1 MATST
6 ERFGFT
12 LPSGQDPA
20 SVVPLNL
27 NTQNIEKYLGM
38 TQDMLAPLYD
48 ATEGTYEVD
57 DIVTYDSVLYKCI
70 EAVETPEDFDETKW
84 VQTTAVSEGGG
95 GAGAIE
101 KTQAE
106 YDALTPAQK
115 TNGAIYMVNGS
126 QELDDNYSY
135 YSAENDTIIVRVYHE
150 GESDQKIEWFFRG
163 WNQTNGDMTVPSNL
177 TAYLPSMPRIAT
189 YSANYPN
196 ATATQNGWIGFYGG
210 NIRAWTQDLA
220 NTTTG
225 IMYGVVDIDGGADQT
240 NPYVD
245 DPHIYVEGSNK
256 IYYMGT
262 EYANTNGGS
271 GGGTSEGEGVEIYSE
286 DEYIVGKWIDGK
298 KLYQKTIKF
307 SATSLST
314 NWMTIEQ
321 GVDYNLAFP
330 EVQGLYYTSN
340 GEPFTQST
348 RVFVQNGDLKI
359 QPLNE
364 LDLLSSTLKHVITI
378 RYTKTV
384 ETPAPAWGGSVT
396 NNYANFI
403 DTDNVIYSTVSS
415 SSTDTYTATE
425 DCYIMQDVV
434 TGSSVATVQ
443 IDSETVAE
451 YSFSGTTMLLSY
463 NTYLK
468 KGQTITV
475 THGATSAHTIKAFGI
490 SYGSGGS
497 SSGSSVEYST
507 EEKEVGTWIDGS
519 KLYQRTFNKSDVVI
533 QDTNWT
539 NNILGTNGT
548 NINIVSYEGYFSLS
562 GTNGKIPYTYYRSSS
577 EYFTSIVNNDGDDI
591 NVRPNMNAGLTIY
604 AGIITVQYTKAVS

>member
-57 DIVTYDSVLYKCI
+57 DIVTHDSVLYKCI

-101 KTQAE
+101 KTQSE
-106 YDALTPAQK
+106 YNALTPAQK
-115 TNGAIYMVNGS
+115 ENGAIYMVQGS

-163 WNQTNGDMTVPSNL
+163 WNQTSGDMTVPSDL
-177 TAYLPSMPRIAT
+177 TAYLPSTPQVVI

-196 ATATQNGWIGFYGG
+196 ATTPQNGWIGFYRDS
-210 NIRAWTQDLA
+210 IRAWTQDLA

-225 IMYGVVDIDGGADQT
+225 IMYGVVDIDGGAEQT

-271 GGGTSEGEGVEIYSE
+271 GG
-286 DEYIVGKWIDGK
+286 
-298 KLYQKTIKF
+298 
-307 SATSLST
+307 
-314 NWMTIEQ
+314 
-321 GVDYNLAFP
+321 
-330 EVQGLYYTSN
+330 
-340 GEPFTQST
+340 
-348 RVFVQNGDLKI
+348 
-359 QPLNE
+359 
-364 LDLLSSTLKHVITI
+364 
-378 RYTKTV
+378 
-384 ETPAPAWGGSVT
+384 
-396 NNYANFI
+396 
-403 DTDNVIYSTVSS
+403 
-415 SSTDTYTATE
+415 
-425 DCYIMQDVV
+425 
-434 TGSSVATVQ
+434 
-443 IDSETVAE
+443 
-451 YSFSGTTMLLSY
+451 
-463 NTYLK
+463 
-468 KGQTITV
+468 
-475 THGATSAHTIKAFGI
+475 
-490 SYGSGGS
+490 S
-497 SSGSSVEYST
+497 SSGSSYEETSLFSGQTASTGEGVTVNLNGNISDYDAIVIDCGRYGESAWRHGYVWYLTSDISIGQSFLQIINTNDNATAYWFYDADTSITWASAYNAYPVTLFSIKGIKFGSGGGGSSIDYST

-519 KLYQRTFNKSDVVI
+519 VLYSKTFTF
-533 QDTNWT
+533 TNREISNT
-539 NNILGTNGT
+539 SET
-548 NINIVSYEGYFSLS
+548 NIGNVTGSTPIKQFINAFLTSSIY
-562 GTNGKIPYTYYRSSS
+562 GTYSSCACYLDNGDLVVT
-577 EYFTSIVNNDGDDI
+577 TDI
-591 NVRPNMNAGLTIY
+591 RAQYDTIT
-604 AGIITVQYTKAVS
+604 IQYTKVVS